1 MNYSE
6 HVGSLSLYTV
16 IAVRPLLAEKKNLK
30 HCVTG
35 TCNVICTYTFVLRL

>member
-16 IAVRPLLAEKKNLK
+16 IAVRPLLAEKKISNTVLQVP
-30 HCVTG
+30 VTL
-35 TCNVICTYTFVLRL
+35 FVHIHLF